1 MTKEKSMSGEESGT
15 TTEVVYVSRS
25 TVHKLRGVTRRA
37 VLEDG
42 TEAVFGVHGAIKDQY
57 RLHEEPDLPLPVDYV
72 VAAAVG

>member
-1 MTKEKSMSGEESGT
+1 MTGEESVEQDESTRG
-15 TTEVVYVSRS
+15 VVYVSRS
-25 TVHKLRGVTRRA
+25 TVHKVRGVTRRA

-42 TEAVFGVHGAIKDQY
+42 TEAVFGVHGAIKEQY